1 MWESNLYLLVL
12 GETPM
17 RPFICA
23 LTILCLSSS
32 AAAWAGTPS
41 ASSTTL
47 APPSATTTALAK
59 DWLHR
64 LQTASIDRTQLDAT
78 MNAALT
84 DDVASQF
91 AARYGPLGDPTD
103 FTFVD
108 TKTAEDYTAY
118 TYRVTF
124 KSTTL
129 SWVFA
134 QDNKG
139 KIGGLRLSPIP

>member
-1 MWESNLYLLVL
+1 
-12 GETPM
+12 M
-17 RPFICA
+17 RPFIYA

-32 AAAWAGTPS
+32 GAAFAGTP
-41 ASSTTL
+41 APPTASTTL
-47 APPSATTTALAK
+47 APPSATTTARAK

-64 LQTASIDRTQLDAT
+64 LQTANIDRAQLDPD

-84 DDVASQF
+84 DDLASQF
-91 AARYGPLGDPTD
+91 AARYGPLGDPTE

-108 TKTAEDYTAY
+108 TKAASDYTAY
-118 TYRVTF
+118 TYKVTL
-124 KSTTL
+124 KKTTL

-134 QDNKG
+134 QNAAG